1 MKFLKK
7 IVLLLFVAF
16 VIAQFFGPEK
26 NQGNLASI
34 NPFLV
39 ETNPPEDVKLILQ
52 TACFDC
58 HSDYTS
64 YPWYNNITPVNY
76 WMAGHVDH
84 GKEELNFSNW
94 SNYSLKRKDRKLDEV
109 IELVEK
115 REMPLNSYTW
125 THNDAKLAD
134 EQISIIVSWASSV
147 REKYSKNKPVQ

>member
-7 IVLLLFVAF
+7 ILLLLFLAF

-34 NPFLV
+34 EPFLV
-39 ETNPPEDVKLILQ
+39 ETNPPEDVKLVLK

-125 THNDAKLAD
+125 THNDAKLTD
-134 EQISIIVSWASSV
+134 KQINNIVSWASSV
-147 REKYSKNKPVQ
+147 REEYSKNKPVQ

>member
-7 IVLLLFVAF
+7 ILLLLFVAF

-34 NPFLV
+34 EPFLV
-39 ETNPPEDVKLILQ
+39 ETNPPEDVKLILK

-94 SNYSLKRKDRKLDEV
+94 PDYSLKRKDHKLDEV

-115 REMPLNSYTW
+115 KEMPLNSYTW
-125 THNDAKLAD
+125 THNDAKLTD
-134 EQISIIVSWASSV
+134 EQISNIVSWASSV